1 MRLGHPIFPVT
12 RTSNT
17 TEMAEIVPTPAMVVI
32 AVGEKDL
39 QATLKTVPEQWKS
52 HLLLI
57 QNELLPR
64 DWEDYGFDQISV
76 ASIWF
81 EKKKGQDSKVVIP
94 TIAYGPAA
102 PLLHS
107 ALATLNIPVTIVD
120 STDELLNELV
130 IKNLYILTTNIA
142 GLRAGG
148 TVSELWTNHRDLAEA
163 VFDDVLTLQQ
173 TLTHREFNRAAL
185 LQAMLNAFDGDPE
198 HKCMGRSATARLARA
213 LGIAN
218 GLGIQ
223 LNTLESIAKDQ

>member
-173 TLTHREFNRAAL
+173 TLTHREFNHAAL

>member
-173 TLTHREFNRAAL
+173 TLTHRDFNRAAL